1 MAKQEKGYT
10 KTGDAEITSI
20 WQQFIRSVTVIR
32 SMLGYETAYRE
43 HFRRVLWKFAQD
55 GIMYAEIRVAL
66 NYGFAIK
73 SDDGTQQLKQKEV
86 LEIFQ
91 QVLREEVPKIHAA
104 GHLFY
109 GAKIIYA
116 CMRSSS
122 REGMLWCM
130 DNCIEM
136 KQLFPDLICGKV
148 S

>member
-1 MAKQEKGYT
+1 MG
-10 KTGDAEITSI
+10 KTILIRKVKSVNDSSI

-43 HFRRVLWKFAQD
+43 QFRRVLWKFAQ
-55 GIMYAEIRVAL
+55 AEIRVAL

-73 SDDGTQQLKQKEV
+73 SDDGTRQLKQKEA

-91 QVLREEVPKIHAA
+91 SVLKEEVPKIHAA
-104 GHLFY
+104 GHIFY
-109 GAKIIYA
+109 GVKVIYA

-122 REGMLWCM
+122 REAMLWCM

-136 KQLFPDLICGKV
+136 KQQFPDLICGETL
-148 S
+148 